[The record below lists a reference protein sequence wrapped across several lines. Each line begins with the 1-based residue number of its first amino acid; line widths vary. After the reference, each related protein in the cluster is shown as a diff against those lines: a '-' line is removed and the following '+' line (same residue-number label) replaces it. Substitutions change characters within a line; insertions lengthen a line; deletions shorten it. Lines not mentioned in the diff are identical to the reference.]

1 LLFLGFFC
9 YGSRA
14 LDFPAFFAIGWHVTD
29 FWSMRCQQMSQRTKG
44 KAFVLPIKMESNIL
58 NMTLVAS
65 FFSLQYDALQ
75 AKKEDGS
82 I

>member
-1 LLFLGFFC
+1 
-9 YGSRA
+9 
-14 LDFPAFFAIGWHVTD
+14 
-29 FWSMRCQQMSQRTKG
+29 MSQRTKG